1 MSIRLQL
8 RVVPN
13 AARNE
18 YLGVMADGTTHKLK
32 LNAPPID
39 GKANKALLS
48 YLVATLGV
56 PKDAVTL
63 SAGQKSRNKTVTV
76 EGLTEAEVI
85 RLLAES

>member
-8 RVVPN
+8 RIVPN
-13 AARNE
+13 AARAD
-18 YLGVMADGTTHKLK
+18 YLGVMDDGTTHKLK

-39 GKANKALLS
+39 GKANKALLG
-48 YLVATLGV
+48 YLVAALGV

-63 SAGQKSRNKTVTV
+63 SSRQKSRNKTVTV
-76 EGLTEAEVI
+76 QGLTEAEVI

>member
-1 MSIRLQL
+1 MSVRLQL

-13 AARNE
+13 ASRDE
-18 YLGVMADGTTHKLK
+18 YIGVMDDGSTHKLK

-39 GKANKALLS
+39 GKANKALLR

-56 PKDAVTL
+56 PKDAVKL
-63 SAGQKSRNKTVTV
+63 SAGLKSRNKTVTV

-85 RLLAES
+85 RVLSDS